1 MTVEHLIVG
10 ATGFSSQEE
19 LRRSFYYNKGDL
31 FFYPFQGTRNRWSR
45 LSNRKLGHKNK
56 DGYIVC
62 MWKNKTMYL
71 HRMIFMYHRGYLP
84 EQIDHID
91 GNKSNNKIDNLRA
104 ADNSL
109 NMHNTTKRT
118 DNTSGVK
125 GVWFSNRYN
134 KWIAEFQFRNKK
146 IHVGTFI
153 DKKEA
158 EIMIQQARQA
168 VVGEFTNHG

>member
-1 MTVEHLIVG
+1 MSIEHYIVG
-10 ATGFSSQEE
+10 ATGFPSQEE
-19 LRRSFYYNKGDL
+19 LQRYFYYNKGNL
-31 FFYPFQGTRNRWSR
+31 FFYPFQGTRKRWSR

-62 MWKNKTMYL
+62 TWKHKRMYL
-71 HRMIFMYHRGYLP
+71 HRMIFMYHYGYLP

-91 GNKSNNKIDNLRA
+91 NNKSNNKIENLRA

-125 GVWFSNRYN
+125 GVWFSKRHN
-134 KWIAEFQFRNKK
+134 KWIAGFQFRNKK

-153 DKKEA
+153 DKEEA
-158 EIMIQQARQA
+158 ERTIQQTRQA
-168 VVGEFTNHG
+168 IVKEFTNHG